1 MENKVQ
7 DINLFVGE
15 SLVTLNVKGIKF
27 KIKFSGFCLFLS
39 KFISRLISD
48 RVIIRTCMK
57 LGFIQWL
64 NSRSVPLERFEYHRV
79 IEVQFSQYNAPILL
93 LFFLRN
99 ERRT

>member
-48 RVIIRTCMK
+48 RVIIHTWMK

-64 NSRSVPLERFEYHRV
+64 NSGSVPLERFEYHRG

-93 LFFLRN
+93 LFFF
-99 ERRT
+99 